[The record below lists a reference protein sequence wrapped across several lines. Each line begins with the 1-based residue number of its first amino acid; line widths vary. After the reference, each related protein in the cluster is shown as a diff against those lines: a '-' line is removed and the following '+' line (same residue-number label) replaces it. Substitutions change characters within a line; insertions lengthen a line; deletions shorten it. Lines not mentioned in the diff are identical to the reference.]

1 MQHYPKPAEVDQF
14 CDDLLRT
21 GKEALAKLVVTPEH
35 VPNYSTFSVHGSR
48 NVKPTRYLKFNT
60 RNLSNITS
68 FYCIWQPSYEIQQP
82 LLVHTPG
89 YAGTMSLH
97 PGLQERGY
105 NVLEVNPLALN
116 SPSGFDNGKMRKL
129 SEEVLLRLEKQFE
142 KNPNNLIAT
151 LYSNV
156 RETGVPPVL
165 LDTIDSYG
173 ESGYKDWLLCC
184 VIAVMWAKQ
193 QKTVDSK
200 RIAFFGTSQGGGG
213 SLLLSSIFSNEVK
226 CCAAD
231 QPFLTD
237 FVNAARKTDGYHP
250 ITAQFKYIME
260 NGKMLVKGKEENLD
274 LGKVWRALG
283 FVDSL
288 SHAHRLKMPV
298 LLTSGSDD
306 FTCPP
311 ICIFNLYQK
320 LPSTR
325 SVTDEANRG
334 HGGHSS
340 FHNLALAWFQSYL

>member
-1 MQHYPKPAEVDQF
+1 M
-14 CDDLLRT
+14 CL
-21 GKEALAKLVVTPEH
+21 GKEALAKLVVTPEQT
-35 VPNYSTFSVHGSR
+35 PNYSTFNIHGNR
-48 NVKPTRYLKFNT
+48 NVKPTRYLKFNVGHVP
-60 RNLSNITS
+60 SITS
-68 FYCIWQPSYEIQQP
+68 FYCIWQPSYKTQQP

-97 PGLQERGY
+97 PGLQEQGGY
-105 NVLEVNPLALN
+105 NILEVNPMGLN
-116 SPSGFDNGKMRKL
+116 SPSGFDARKMRKL
-129 SEEVLLRLEKQFE
+129 SEQVLIRLEKQFE
-142 KNPNNLIAT
+142 ENPNNLIAS

-173 ESGYKDWLLCC
+173 ERGYKDWLLCC

-193 QKTVDSK
+193 QKSVDSN

-213 SLLLSSIFSNEVK
+213 SLLLSSIFSKEVK

-237 FVNAARKTDGYHP
+237 LVTAATETDGQHP
-250 ITAQFKYIME
+250 ITAQFKYTME
-260 NGKMLVKGKEENLD
+260 NGKMLVNGKEENVD
-274 LGKVWRALG
+274 LAKAWRALG
-283 FVDSL
+283 FIDSL
-288 SHAHRLKMPV
+288 SHAHRLNIPV
-298 LLTSGSDD
+298 LLTSGSND

-325 SVTDEANRG
+325 SVTDEASRG

-340 FHNLALAWFQSYL
+340 FHNLALAWFESYL